1 MTKINK
7 TGEFLC
13 PREMDDLKHLSI
25 LRCLMFLTLT
35 TSTFNYRCHR
45 MESRNANSAQNCTKC
60 CWKRATAMRVPKSRF
75 WRRWRWTTCTATFVL
90 STYEGE
96 GVDLILSTTSPKNVG
111 KLQINPPMI
120 LAGKWANYAHCNTK
134 VATKSKSTS
143 WTLYLD
149 KRAFSTRYAY
159 NVSNGTK
166 N

>member
-1 MTKINK
+1 MTEINK

-25 LRCLMFLTLT
+25 LRWSRFD
-35 TSTFNYRCHR
+35 YRCHR
-45 MESRNANSAQNCTKC
+45 MESRNANSAQNCVKC
-60 CWKRATAMRVPKSRF
+60 CRKRATAMRVLKSRF
-75 WRRWRWTTCTATFVL
+75 WRRWQWTTCTATFVL

-96 GVDLILSTTSPKNVG
+96 GVDLIRSTTSPKNVG

-143 WTLYLD
+143 WTLYLE
-149 KRAFSTRYAY
+149 KGAFSTQ
-159 NVSNGTK
+159 GMPTMCQMELK
-166 N
+166 TTW